1 MATVAVRGTVL
12 GIESFGDHD
21 APLVL
26 LAGGPTM
33 LSWPDAL
40 CERLAAGGRRAVRY
54 DLRDSGE
61 SATVDPQAP
70 AYTLRDLAADAAA
83 LARALGGA
91 PAHLAGAG
99 VGGMVAQVAALDHA
113 DAFSALTLAGTR
125 PVAPGPP
132 DEDLPDHDEAIMG
145 LLFARPMPDWTD
157 REAVAEYAATGASI
171 RGDDPATARE
181 RAARIWDRTPGTAPP
196 VQLANQLGTVF
207 TRLDCRP
214 RWRERLPTIDLPAL
228 VVHGRHDPLFPLGNG
243 EALARE
249 IPGARLLVLEHAAIG
264 IPDDAADAVAG
275 AMLALGRPTPAD
287 PPNPEEPPGEPP
299 TDPA

>member
-40 CERLAAGGRRAVRY
+40 CERLAAGGRRVVRY

-91 PAHLAGAG
+91 PAHLAGTG
-99 VGGMVAQVAALDHA
+99 VGGMVAQVAALDHP

-132 DEDLPDHDEAIMG
+132 DEDLPDHDRATMG
-145 LLFARPMPDWTD
+145 RLFARPMPDWTD
-157 REAVAEYAATGASI
+157 RAAVAEFAATGAGI
-171 RGDDPATARE
+171 RGDDPAAARE
-181 RAARIWDRTPGTAPP
+181 QAARIWDRTPVPRPGPVGQPAGHRVHPARLQAPLARAPADDRPPRTRRPRPPRPALPSRQRRGPGPRDPRGTAPR
-196 VQLANQLGTVF
+196 AR
-207 TRLDCRP
+207 TR
-214 RWRERLPTIDLPAL
+214 
-228 VVHGRHDPLFPLGNG
+228 RH
-243 EALARE
+243 R
-249 IPGARLLVLEHAAIG
+249 
-264 IPDDAADAVAG
+264 
-275 AMLALGRPTPAD
+275 D
-287 PPNPEEPPGEPP
+287 PP
-299 TDPA
+299 